1 MSTAELTVI
10 AALGASAL
18 TGLASLWIVAFQEWL
33 RGKASNQDALRAATG
48 ELLARSLAITLRA
61 ETIASTVR
69 QRSRIAERLYVV
81 MHNRKPVDLLE
92 LHDWIAQDWAPLNAA
107 LSELWTR
114 SDQEGVRHANDL
126 VAKCADLLRISVTAL
141 PAQTRRERVQRW
153 ATGYRWTPEMLDDY
167 EHAVEDLAQS
177 RKRFA
182 DYARGKLGQ
191 ESVDFPFAQA
201 RLEAARSTGH

>member
-18 TGLASLWIVAFQEWL
+18 TGLASLGIVAFQEWR

-81 MHNRKPVDLLE
+81 IHTRKPIDLLE
-92 LHDWIAQDWAPLNAA
+92 LHYWIAQ
-107 LSELWTR
+107 
-114 SDQEGVRHANDL
+114 G
-126 VAKCADLLRISVTAL
+126 
-141 PAQTRRERVQRW
+141 
-153 ATGYRWTPEMLDDY
+153 
-167 EHAVEDLAQS
+167 
-177 RKRFA
+177 
-182 DYARGKLGQ
+182 
-191 ESVDFPFAQA
+191 
-201 RLEAARSTGH
+201 

>member
-1 MSTAELTVI
+1 MSTAELTVV

-18 TGLASLWIVAFQEWL
+18 TGLASLWIVAFQEWR

-114 SDQEGVRHANDL
+114 SDQEGVRLANDL
-126 VAKCADLLRISVTAL
+126 VAKCADLLRISVTA
-141 PAQTRRERVQRW
+141 QSRRERVQRW

-167 EHAVEDLAQS
+167 EHVVEDLAQS

-191 ESVDFPFAQA
+191 KSVNVPFAQA